1 MTDKEKIVH
10 DLALI
15 YAQEKFHVYYQ
26 SLPRIGRAFLTGVNE
41 LAEFYEES
49 VQVLANKV
57 DEIMR
62 AYMDDDGNP
71 IIGD

>member
-15 YAQEKFHVYYQ
+15 YAQEKFHAHYQ
-26 SLPRIGRAFLTGVNE
+26 SLPRIGRTFLTGVNE
-41 LAEFYEES
+41 LAEFYKES

-62 AYMDDDGNP
+62 AYMDDDGNS